1 LEKIMSKTNHTCNL
15 SHDTLDDHRLLAD
28 SELDSVN
35 GGVNGGGFLG
45 AAAGAVVDAVF
56 YAVVV
61 PIIRATS

>member
-1 LEKIMSKTNHTCNL
+1 MEKIMSNTTTRNL
-15 SHDTLDDHRLLAD
+15 ESREVRELTAA
-28 SELDSVN
+28 ELDSVN

-61 PIIRATS
+61 PVIRATS